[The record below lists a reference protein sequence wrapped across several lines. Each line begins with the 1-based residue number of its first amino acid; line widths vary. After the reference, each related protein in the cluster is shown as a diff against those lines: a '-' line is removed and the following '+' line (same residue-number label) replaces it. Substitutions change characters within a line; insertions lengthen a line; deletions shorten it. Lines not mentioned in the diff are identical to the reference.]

1 MDASPLMWGIVTLI
15 GLALGAGG
23 GFLLVHQMTAQKV
36 AAAEAAAAQL
46 RARMEAEQKELVLQ
60 ATQEAMKV
68 RNAAE
73 EEVRERRQEIQRQE
87 RRLNQKE
94 EQLDRKIEVTEHR
107 ERQLTDREKEYDEI
121 KARIEAVRQ
130 DALKELERVSSLT
143 TIEAKDMLLKAVENE
158 VREDANR
165 RLLLL
170 EKAYKE
176 DADRR
181 SREILMQAMQ
191 RLNADV
197 ISKTTTSVVPI
208 PNEDMKGRIIGREG
222 RNIRAL
228 EHATGV
234 DIIIDDTPDAV
245 TLSCFDPVRREI
257 AKLALT
263 KLVADGRIHPSRI
276 EEVVERARADID
288 EAIIKAGEES
298 VMEVGIHSLHPE
310 MVKYLGR
317 LKFRYSYGQNV
328 LDHSIET
335 TKFATNIAHE
345 MGANVEIIR
354 RGGLLHDIGKGMDH
368 EMEGPHALI
377 GANLVERY
385 EKSREVIIC
394 IAKHHDDW
402 FTNTLEGAIVQLGDA
417 MSGGRPGARAE
428 SMERYIKRIQAL
440 ETIAKSYPGVEKSYA
455 VQAGRELRILVKPG
469 DIDDVGA
476 MRLARD
482 IARRVEDSL
491 EYPGQI
497 KVTVVRET
505 RAVEYAQ

>member
-1 MDASPLMWGIVTLI
+1 MDSPVVWVLLTLV
-15 GLALGAGG
+15 GLVGGAAGG
-23 GFLLVHQMTAQKV
+23 YFLVQFNAKQKV
-36 AAAEAAAAQL
+36 QTAEQAVAQL
-46 RARMEAEQKELVLQ
+46 RARAEAEQRELMLQ
-60 ATQEAMKV
+60 ATQEAVKV
-68 RNAAE
+68 RNSAE
-73 EEVRERRQEIQRQE
+73 DELRERRQELGRQE
-87 RRLNQKE
+87 RRLQQKE
-94 EQLDRKIEVTEHR
+94 EQLDRKIEVSERR
-107 ERQLTDREKEYDEI
+107 ERQLTDKEQEHAAI
-121 KARIEAVRQ
+121 KARIEEVRDQ
-130 DALKELERVSSLT
+130 SLKELERVSSLT
-143 TIEAKDMLLKAVENE
+143 TVEAKDMLLKAVEDE

-176 DADRR
+176 ESDRR
-181 SREILMQAMQ
+181 ARDILMQAMQ

-197 ISKTTTSVVPI
+197 IAESTTSVVPI
-208 PNEDMKGRIIGREG
+208 PNEEMKGRIIGREG

-257 AKLALT
+257 AKLALG
-263 KLVADGRIHPSRI
+263 KLVMDGRIHPSRI
-276 EEVVERARADID
+276 EEVVERAKADID
-288 EAIIKAGEES
+288 EAIIKAGEQA
-298 VMEVGIHSLHPE
+298 VMEVGIHSLPPE
-310 MVKYLGR
+310 VVKYLGR
-317 LKFRYSYGQNV
+317 LRFRYSYGQNV
-328 LDHSIET
+328 LEHSMET
-335 TKFATNIAHE
+335 TKFAVNIASE
-345 MGANVEIIR
+345 VGANMETIR
-354 RGGLLHDIGKGMDH
+354 RGALLHDIGKSMDH

-377 GANLVERY
+377 GANLIERF

-428 SMERYIKRIQAL
+428 SMERYIKRIQTL
-440 ETIAKSYPGVEKSYA
+440 EEIAKSYPGVEKSYA

-469 DIDDVGA
+469 EIDDLSA

-482 IARRVEDSL
+482 VARRVEDSL

-505 RAVEYAQ
+505 RAIEYAQ

>member
-1 MDASPLMWGIVTLI
+1 MEPLLWGVLI
-15 GLALGAGG
+15 LVGIAAGAAGG
-23 GFLLVHQMTAQKV
+23 FFIVENTSKQRV
-36 AAAEAAAAQL
+36 EAANSAVLQL
-46 RARMEAEQKELVLQ
+46 RARAEVEQREFMLQ
-60 ATQEAMKV
+60 ATKEATEI
-68 RNAAE
+68 RTAAE
-73 EEVRERRQEIQRQE
+73 AEVRERRQEVQRQE
-87 RRLNQKE
+87 RRVQQKE
-94 EQLDRKIEVTEHR
+94 EQLERKIEVTERR
-107 ERQLTDREKEYDEI
+107 ETQLTDKEKEYDAI
-121 KARIEAVRQ
+121 KAQIEKVR
-130 DALKELERVSSLT
+130 DDSLKELERVSSLT
-143 TIEAKDMLLKAVENE
+143 TIEAKDMLLQAIEAE

-176 DADRR
+176 ESDRR
-181 SREILMQAMQ
+181 ARDILMHAMQ

-197 ISKTTTSVVPI
+197 IAESTTSTVPI
-208 PNEDMKGRIIGREG
+208 PSEEMKGRIIGREG

-276 EEVVERARADID
+276 EEVVQRAQADID
-288 EAIIKAGEES
+288 DAIIKAGEQS
-298 VMEVGIHSLHPE
+298 VMEVGLHTLHPDAL
-310 MVKYLGR
+310 KYLGR
-317 LKFRYSYGQNV
+317 LKYRYSYGQNV
-328 LDHSIET
+328 LDHSIEV
-335 TKFATNIAHE
+335 TKFAVNIAHE
-345 MGANVEIIR
+345 VGANVDVIR

-368 EMEGPHALI
+368 DMEGPHALI
-377 GANLVERY
+377 GANLMERY

-428 SMERYIKRIQAL
+428 SMERYIKRIQTL
-440 ETIAKSYPGVEKSYA
+440 EEIAKSYPGVEKSYA

-469 DIDDVGA
+469 DIDDLGA

-505 RAVEYAQ
+505 RAIEYAQ

>member
-1 MDASPLMWGIVTLI
+1 MDSPLVWALVTIV
-15 GLALGAGG
+15 GLLVGAGV
-23 GFLLVHQMTAQKV
+23 GFLVVRQITAQKV
-36 AAAEAAAAQL
+36 TAANEAAAQL
-46 RARMEAEQKELVLQ
+46 RARLEAEQKELMLQ

-68 RNAAE
+68 RSAAE
-73 EEVRERRQEIQRQE
+73 DEVRERRQELQRQE
-87 RRLNQKE
+87 RRLQQKE
-94 EQLDRKIEVTEHR
+94 EQLDHKVEVTERR
-107 ERQLTDREKEYDEI
+107 ERQLTDKEREYEEI
-121 KARIEAVRQ
+121 KARIEQTRVDAV
-130 DALKELERVSSLT
+130 KELERVAALT
-143 TIEAKDMLLKAVENE
+143 TVEAKDLLLKAVENE

-165 RLLLL
+165 RLMLL

-181 SREILMQAMQ
+181 ARDILMQAMQ

-197 ISKTTTSVVPI
+197 IAESTTSVVPI
-208 PNEDMKGRIIGREG
+208 PSEDMKGRIIGREG

-245 TLSCFDPVRREI
+245 TLSCFDPVRREV
-257 AKLALT
+257 AKLALG

-298 VMEVGIHSLHPE
+298 VMEVGLHALHPE
-310 MVKYLGR
+310 MIKYLGR

-345 MGANVEIIR
+345 VGANSEIIR
-354 RGGLLHDIGKGMDH
+354 RGALLHDIGKGMDH

-428 SMERYIKRIQAL
+428 SMERYIKRIQTL
-440 ETIAKSYPGVEKSYA
+440 EEIAKSYPGVEKSYA

-469 DIDDVGA
+469 DVDDVGA

-505 RAVEYAQ
+505 RAIEYAQ